1 MDTIRQ
7 IASVLTSSQKIRIII
22 LFIMTIMLTF
32 LEILSIGSVPI
43 LISTVISGNAEFI
56 GSDIIDNI
64 ISNIDFKVL
73 CALVIIIFVIKN
85 IYILF
90 YNYFNFNLN
99 FRINTHLSRKI
110 FKDYLYSD
118 YLTLSKINTSDMI
131 RNLTTEVVG
140 FVSCV
145 NNFSAV
151 FRDAFLLIS
160 ILILIIAIS
169 DIKFFLIFLVFLMIT
184 ALFYSL
190 IKNFLKKIGKQTVI
204 LRSRYIQTITDS
216 FQLIKE
222 IIVNAKR
229 NYFINKYYKN
239 LELSENNN
247 LKSFFIFASGKA
259 VFEIIAVVMM
269 ISIILYLFNQE
280 YEITYIIS
288 YLSLIGISVIRSMP
302 LFNSILT
309 SLNKLQYKK
318 PSINVIVN
326 LIEFTKNNKEE
337 FFSENHRNQND
348 SEKVS
353 FNKKIKINDLTFRY
367 NNEVVLDSVNLE
379 INKGE
384 KIALIGPSGS
394 GKTTLMNILSGLI
407 KLDNKNLEADGVV
420 ITDKNYKSYRK
431 LISLMPQESY
441 LMNDSIENN
450 ILFGS
455 KRSLDSKTFLELLST
470 VNAEKFVNKLLKKD
484 QEIITEDG
492 SNISGGEKQRII
504 FARSLYQ
511 NFELLIL
518 DEPTSSLDKENS
530 FEIIKNIFEKYGG
543 KTIIIVTHKIDSKIK
558 FDRTLFIDQ
567 GKIKENKKN

>member
-1 MDTIRQ
+1 MNIIRQ
-7 IASVLTSSQKIRIII
+7 IASVLTAGQKIRILI
-22 LFIMTIMLTF
+22 LFVMTIMLTF

-43 LISTVISGNAEFI
+43 LISTVISRNFEFI
-56 GSDIIDNI
+56 GSNILNNI
-64 ISNIDFKVL
+64 ISNIDFKIL
-73 CALVIIIFVIKN
+73 CLLVIIIFILKN
-85 IYILF
+85 IFVLF

-99 FRINTHLSRKI
+99 YRININLSKKI
-110 FKDYLYSD
+110 FKDYLSSN
-118 YLTLSKINTSDMI
+118 YLTLSKIKTSDMI
-131 RNLTTEVVG
+131 RNLTTEVGG
-140 FVSCV
+140 FVSCI
-145 NNFSAV
+145 NNFIAV
-151 FRDAFLLIS
+151 FRDAFLLLS
-160 ILILIIAIS
+160 ILILIIAVS
-169 DIKFFLIFLVFLMIT
+169 DIKFFFIFSVFLTIT
-184 ALFYSL
+184 AIFYLL
-190 IKNFLKKIGKQTVI
+190 IKNFLKKIGKQTV
-204 LRSRYIQTITDS
+204 LLKSRYIQTITDS

-239 LELSENNN
+239 LELTEKNN
-247 LKSFFIFASGKA
+247 LKSYFIFASGKSI
-259 VFEIIAVVMM
+259 FEIIAVVMM
-269 ISIILYLFNQE
+269 ILIILYLFNKD

-318 PSINVIVN
+318 PSVNVIVN
-326 LIEFTKNNKEE
+326 LIEFTKNNKEISLPANYTNE
-337 FFSENHRNQND
+337 KND
-348 SEKVS
+348 EKVS
-353 FNKKIKINDLTFRY
+353 FNRKIKIKNLTFKY
-367 NNEVVLDSVNLE
+367 NDEVVLDSVNLE

-407 KLDNKNLEADGVV
+407 KLDNKNLMVDDIA
-420 ITDKNYKSYRK
+420 ITNDNYKSYRK

-450 ILFGS
+450 ILFGDD
-455 KRSLDSKTFLELLST
+455 RSLNKAIIPELLNT
-470 VNAEKFVNKLLKKD
+470 VNAEKFVNKLIKKD

-492 SNISGGEKQRII
+492 SNISGGEKQRIV

-530 FEIIKNIFEKYGG
+530 FEIISNIFKKYET
-543 KTIIIVTHKIDSKIK
+543 KTIIIVTHKIDSKMK

-567 GKIKENKKN
+567 GKIIEK

>member
-1 MDTIRQ
+1 MNIIRQ
-7 IASVLTSSQKIRIII
+7 ITSVLTGGQKIRILI
-22 LFIMTIMLTF
+22 LFIMTIILTF

-43 LISTVISGNAEFI
+43 LISTVISGNVEFI
-56 GSDIIDNI
+56 GSNILNNI
-64 ISNIDFKVL
+64 ISNIDFKILCVL
-73 CALVIIIFVIKN
+73 IIVIFVLKN
-85 IYILF
+85 IFVLF
-90 YNYFNFNLN
+90 YNYFNYNLN
-99 FRINTHLSRKI
+99 YRININLSKRI

-118 YLTLSKINTSDMI
+118 YLTLSKIKTSDMI
-131 RNLTTEVVG
+131 RNLTTEVIG
-140 FVSCV
+140 FVSCI
-145 NNFSAV
+145 NNFIAV

-169 DIKFFLIFLVFLMIT
+169 DIKFFFIFSVFLIIT
-184 ALFYSL
+184 ALFYLL
-190 IKNFLKKIGKQTVI
+190 IKNFLKKIGKQTVL
-204 LRSRYIQTITDS
+204 LRSRYLQTITDS

-239 LELSENNN
+239 LELTESNN
-247 LKSFFIFASGKA
+247 LKSYFIFASGKA

-269 ISIILYLFNQE
+269 ISIILYLFNNE

-318 PSINVIVN
+318 PSVNVIVN
-326 LIEFTKNNKEE
+326 LIEFTKDNKEE
-337 FFSENHRNQND
+337 AIPDNHANQNN
-348 SEKVS
+348 EEVS
-353 FNKKIKINDLTFRY
+353 FNKKIKINNLTFKY
-367 NNEVVLDSVNLE
+367 NDEVILDSVNLE

-407 KLDNKNLEADGVV
+407 KLDNKNLIVDG
-420 ITDKNYKSYRK
+420 IAINNKNYKSYRK
-431 LISLMPQESY
+431 LVSLMPQESY
-441 LMNDSIENN
+441 LMNDSIKNN
-450 ILFGS
+450 ILFGDD
-455 KRSLDSKTFLELLST
+455 RALDNTTVHELLNT
-470 VNAEKFVNKLLKKD
+470 VNAEKFVNKLIKKD
-484 QEIITEDG
+484 QEMIVEDG
-492 SNISGGEKQRII
+492 SNISGGEKQRIV

-530 FEIIKNIFEKYGG
+530 FEIISNIFKKYDS
-543 KTIIIVTHKIDSKIK
+543 KTIVIVTHKIDSKIK
-558 FDRTLFIDQ
+558 FDRTLFIDK
-567 GKIKENKKN
+567 GKIIENKKN